1 MDVTAILSGD
11 IVNSRSVDASVWV
24 KTLKQALSY
33 FGKSPKTWE
42 IYRGDSFQLEVGAK
56 EALQAALFIKAEI
69 KQHKELDVRI
79 AVGIGHK
86 TYSSSKITESNG
98 TAFENSGDCFNT
110 LKSTLEIKSPWAD
123 LDNEINIAIAL
134 GLLTA
139 DGWSATNAFIFKTA
153 LQYPEMS
160 QLELAKKIKKS
171 QSNISAGL
179 KRSGYQEF
187 IKLIRHYE
195 LRISEKC

>member
-11 IVNSRSVDASVWV
+11 IVNSRSVEASEWV
-24 KTLKQALSY
+24 KTLKRTLSN

-42 IYRGDSFQLEVGAK
+42 IYRGDSFQLEVEAK
-56 EALQAALFIKAEI
+56 NALEAALFIKAEI

-79 AVGIGHK
+79 AIGLGDK

-98 TAFENSGDCFNT
+98 TAFENSGDCFNA
-110 LKSTLEIKSPWAD
+110 LKSTLEIKSPWAE
-123 LDNEINIAIAL
+123 LDNEINIAVGL

-139 DGWSATNAFIFKTA
+139 DSWSTTNAFIFKTA

-179 KRSGYQEF
+179 KRSGYQELL
-187 IKLIRHYE
+187 KLIRYYE
-195 LRISEKC
+195 ARISEKC